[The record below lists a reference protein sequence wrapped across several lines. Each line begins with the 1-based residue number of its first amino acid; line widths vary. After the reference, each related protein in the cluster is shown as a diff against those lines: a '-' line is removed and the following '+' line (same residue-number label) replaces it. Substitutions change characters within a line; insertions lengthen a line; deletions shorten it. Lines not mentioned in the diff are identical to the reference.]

1 MSGIYI
7 HIPFCKQA
15 CHYCD
20 FHFSTSM
27 KKKDEMVLALAKEIE
42 LRKSE
47 FQNELVETIYFGG
60 GTPSV
65 LTIDDIRFLIDSVYK
80 HYRVIE
86 NPEITLEAN
95 PDDLDQET
103 ILQYANSPINR
114 LSIGV
119 QSFFEDDLEL
129 MNRAHN
135 SAEAKKCLEFA
146 TQHFDNISIDLIYGM
161 PNMSNEK
168 WLQNIETALSFN
180 IPHISSYALT
190 VEPRTALDKMIKVGT
205 VPKLDDDLAQQHFH
219 ILIDKLEEN
228 GFVHYELSNFGKP
241 DYFSKNNTAYWLGKK
256 YIGIG
261 PSAHS
266 YNGESRSWNVANN
279 SLYLKTIA
287 ENKVP
292 SETEFLSKNDR
303 YNEYIMTGLRTIW
316 GVSLERIESEF
327 GSKYLDYLQKQA
339 EKFILEELLEIVT
352 SSVSMKSESKSIEKQ
367 VLKTTKKGKFL
378 SDGIASDLFLVNLE

>member
-27 KKKDEMVLALAKEIE
+27 KKKEEMVLALVKELE
-42 LRKSE
+42 FRKDE
-47 FQNELVETIYFGG
+47 FQNEVVETIYFGG

-65 LTIDDIRFLIDSVYK
+65 LSINDIRFLINSVYQN
-80 HYRVIE
+80 YNVNE

-95 PDDLDQET
+95 PDDLDEET
-103 ILQYANSPINR
+103 IIQYSNSPINR

-119 QSFFEDDLEL
+119 QSFFDDDLQL

-135 SAEAKKCLEFA
+135 SEEAKKSLAFA
-146 TQHFDNISIDLIYGM
+146 TKHFDNISIDLIYGM

-168 WLQNIETALSFN
+168 WLHNIETALSFT

-190 VEPRTALDKMIKVGT
+190 VEPKTALHKMIKLGT
-205 VPKLDDDLAQQHFH
+205 ISALEDDIAQQHFH
-219 ILIDKLEEN
+219 ILIDKLQEN

-266 YNGESRSWNVANN
+266 FNGKSRSWNVSNN
-279 SLYLKTIA
+279 SLYLKAIA

-292 SETEFLSKNDR
+292 SETEILSETDQ

-316 GVSLERIESEF
+316 GVSLQRIETEF
-327 GSKYLDYLQKQA
+327 GSSYLDYLQQQA
-339 EKFILEELLEIVT
+339 EKFISDNLLEVENNI
-352 SSVSMKSESKSIEKQ
+352 
-367 VLKTTKKGKFL
+367 LKTTKKGKFL
-378 SDGIASDLFLVNLE
+378 SDGIASDLFLLNLD

>member
-27 KKKDEMVLALAKEIE
+27 KKKEEMVLALVKELE
-42 LRKSE
+42 FRKDE
-47 FQNELVETIYFGG
+47 FQNEVVETIYFGG

-65 LTIDDIRFLIDSVYK
+65 LSIDDIRFLIDAVYQNYQVVE
-80 HYRVIE
+80 H
-86 NPEITLEAN
+86 PEITLEAN
-95 PDDLDQET
+95 PDDLDEET
-103 ILQYANSPINR
+103 ILQFANSLINR
-114 LSIGV
+114 LSIGI
-119 QSFFEDDLEL
+119 QSFFEDDLQL

-135 SAEAKKCLEFA
+135 SEEAKKCLAVA
-146 TQHFDNISIDLIYGM
+146 TKYFDNISIDLIYGM

-180 IPHISSYALT
+180 ISHISCYALT
-190 VEPRTALDKMIKVGT
+190 VEPKTALYKMIKSGIISN
-205 VPKLDDDLAQQHFH
+205 LDDDLAQQHFH
-219 ILIDKLEEN
+219 ILIDKLQEN

-241 DYFSKNNTAYWLGKK
+241 NYFSKNNTAYWLGKK

-266 YNGESRSWNVANN
+266 FNRESRSWNVSNN
-279 SLYLKTIA
+279 SLYLKAIA

-292 SETEFLSKNDR
+292 SEIEILSKTDQ

-316 GVSLERIESEF
+316 GVSLERIETEF
-327 GSKYLDYLQKQA
+327 GSSYLEYLHQQA
-339 EKFILEELLEIVT
+339 EKFISDNLLEVENNI
-352 SSVSMKSESKSIEKQ
+352 
-367 VLKTTKKGKFL
+367 LKTTKKGKFL
-378 SDGIASDLFLVNLE
+378 SDGIASDLFLLNLE

>member
-27 KKKDEMVLALAKEIE
+27 KKKDEMVLALAKELE
-42 LRKSE
+42 LRK
-47 FQNELVETIYFGG
+47 NESQGEIIETIYFGG

-65 LTIDDIRFLIDSVYK
+65 LTIDDIRFLIDKVYEYYK
-80 HYRVIE
+80 VIE

-95 PDDLDQET
+95 PDDLDNET

-119 QSFFEDDLEL
+119 QSFFEDDLLL

-168 WLQNIETALSFN
+168 WVQNIETALSFN
-180 IPHISSYALT
+180 ILHISSYALT
-190 VEPRTALDKMIKVGT
+190 VEPKTALDKMIKVGT

-219 ILIDKLEEN
+219 ILIDKLQEN
-228 GFVHYELSNFGKP
+228 GFVHYELSNFGQP

-266 YNGESRSWNVANN
+266 YNGVSRSWNIANN
-279 SLYLKTIA
+279 SLYLKAIA
-287 ENKVP
+287 ENNLP
-292 SETEFLSKNDR
+292 SETETLSKTDQ

-316 GVSLERIESEF
+316 GVSLERIATEF
-327 GSKYLDYLQKQA
+327 GTKYLEYLHQQA
-339 EKFILEELLEIVT
+339 EKHLSDNLLEI
-352 SSVSMKSESKSIEKQ
+352 ENN

-378 SDGIASDLFLVNLE
+378 SDGIASDLFLLNLE

>member
-27 KKKDEMVLALAKEIE
+27 KKKDEMVLALAKELE
-42 LRKSE
+42 MRKKES
-47 FQNELVETIYFGG
+47 QNESIETIYFGG

-65 LTIDDIRFLIDSVYK
+65 LTIDDIRLLIDKVYENYK
-80 HYRVIE
+80 VIE

-95 PDDLDQET
+95 PDDLDEET
-103 ILQYANSPINR
+103 ILQYANSSINR

-135 SAEAKKCLEFA
+135 SAEAKKCLKFA

-190 VEPRTALDKMIKVGT
+190 VEPKTALHKMIKSGSIPT
-205 VPKLDDDLAQQHFH
+205 LDDDLAQQHFH
-219 ILIDKLEEN
+219 ILIDKLQEN

-256 YIGIG
+256 YVGIG

-266 YNGESRSWNVANN
+266 YNGKSRSWNIANN
-279 SLYLKTIA
+279 SLYLKQIA
-287 ENKVP
+287 ENKLP
-292 SETEFLSKNDR
+292 SETETLSKTDQ

-316 GVSLERIESEF
+316 GVSLERIETEF
-327 GSKYLDYLQKQA
+327 GTKYLEYLQKQA
-339 EKFILEELLEIVT
+339 EKFISDNLLEI
-352 SSVSMKSESKSIEKQ
+352 ENN

-378 SDGIASDLFLVNLE
+378 SDGIASDLFMLN

>member
-1 MSGIYI
+1 
-7 HIPFCKQA
+7 
-15 CHYCD
+15 
-20 FHFSTSM
+20 M

-42 LRKSE
+42 LRKGESQYE
-47 FQNELVETIYFGG
+47 IIETIYFGG

-65 LTIDDIRFLIDSVYK
+65 LTIDDIQFLINSVYE
-80 HYRVIE
+80 HYHVVE

-95 PDDLDQET
+95 PDDLDNE
-103 ILQYANSPINR
+103 IIIQYANSPINR

-135 SAEAKKCLEFA
+135 SEEAKKCLEFA

-190 VEPRTALDKMIKVGT
+190 VEPKTALHKMIKSGAIPT
-205 VPKLDDDLAQQHFH
+205 LDDDLAQQHFH
-219 ILIDKLEEN
+219 ILIDKLQEN

-266 YNGESRSWNVANN
+266 YNSESRSWNIANN
-279 SLYLKTIA
+279 SLYLKAIA
-287 ENKVP
+287 ENKLP
-292 SETEFLSKNDR
+292 SETEILSKTDQ

-316 GVSLERIESEF
+316 GVSLERIETEF
-327 GSKYLDYLQKQA
+327 GTKYLDYLHQQV
-339 EKFILEELLEIVT
+339 EKYISDHLLEI
-352 SSVSMKSESKSIEKQ
+352 ENN

-378 SDGIASDLFLVNLE
+378 SDGIASDLFLLNLE